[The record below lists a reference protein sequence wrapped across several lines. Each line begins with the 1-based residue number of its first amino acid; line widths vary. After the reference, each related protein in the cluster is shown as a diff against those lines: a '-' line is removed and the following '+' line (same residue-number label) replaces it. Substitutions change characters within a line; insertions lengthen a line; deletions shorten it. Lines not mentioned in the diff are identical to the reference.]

1 MLGRVRKGEDA
12 NGSYAAVGC
21 RAVFDPKMWLM
32 ARKEREAHVSSS
44 PTEVVSTTFNMS
56 RALISYVTHL
66 ASTGILAA
74 VAVSLATN
82 DEEFIQRAK
91 EAVVLSFWIGL
102 RAQQVRVK
110 PANA

>member
-1 MLGRVRKGEDA
+1 MAHGE
-12 NGSYAAVGC
+12 
-21 RAVFDPKMWLM
+21 
-32 ARKEREAHVSSS
+32 KEIMYLLRLLRSSRPPS
-44 PTEVVSTTFNMS
+44 LS
-56 RALISYVTHL
+56 RALILLVTHL
-66 ASTGILAA
+66 ALTGILAA

-102 RAQQVRVK
+102 RAQQVRVN